1 MIIDVVAG
9 FLGSGKTTFIRQV
22 ITAAAGREKLAV
34 IVNEF
39 GDIGIDGTVL
49 SEYEGTAVVELD
61 SGCICCTLSRDLV
74 GQVEMIARNFAPDR
88 LLIEPSGVA
97 TVGSLLKALRS
108 LRLEDYVK
116 AIRIICILDAVNFR
130 HLYSQ
135 SRLYVESQLRSAD
148 LIVLNKTDLVSGAQ
162 AREILTDVAVVN
174 GRARVV
180 ATTFGRLDADE
191 YPGTKEHSGSLAEEL
206 DAVDDAATPLT
217 FTHGLEKVSLPC
229 DEAVNLQ
236 EINNFLS
243 LLRQGEFGRVV
254 RAKGIIRLRE
264 LGWALFNLASG
275 VVSME
280 RLAKNN
286 LSGKIFVVGTELER
300 EKLLACLESC
310 AVRGDED

>member
-22 ITAAAGREKLAV
+22 ITTTTGREKLAV

-49 SEYEGTAVVELD
+49 SGYEGTKVVELD

-74 GQVEMIARNFAPDR
+74 GQVEMIARNFNPDR

-108 LRLEDYVK
+108 LRLEEYVET
-116 AIRIICILDAVNFR
+116 IRVICILDAVDFQN
-130 HLYSQ
+130 LYSQ
-135 SRLYVESQLRSAD
+135 SRLYVQSQLRSAD
-148 LIVLNKTDLVSGAQ
+148 LIVINKTDLVSGAQ
-162 AREILTDVAVVN
+162 TREIMAAVAGVN
-174 GRARVV
+174 AQARVA
-180 ATTFGRLDADE
+180 ATTFGRLDA
-191 YPGTKEHSGSLAEEL
+191 GIFTGAKGHRLAEEL
-206 DAVDDAATPLT
+206 DAGAGAATPLP
-217 FTHGLEKVSLPC
+217 FTHGLEMLSLPC
-229 DEAVNLQ
+229 DDAVNLQ

-280 RLAKNN
+280 RLEHRNQT
-286 LSGKIFVVGTELER
+286 GKIFIVGTGLER
-300 EKLLACLESC
+300 EKLLAHLNNC
-310 AVRGDED
+310 AVGEEENE